1 MNAVDTNVLVYA
13 ADSAEPV
20 KQSQAVDL
28 LSSLENDPSQV
39 VLLWQVAVEY
49 VACLRRWESLG
60 RITREAEPGP
70 ARPDSGSR

>member
-28 LSSLENDPSQV
+28 LIRLESDPDQV
-39 VLLWQVAVEY
+39 VLLGQ
-49 VACLRRWESLG
+49 
-60 RITREAEPGP
+60 RISMQG
-70 ARPDSGSR
+70 